1 MRRTR
6 IRRREFLRTMAA
18 AAAAVPLGTTARG
31 GGALF
36 GAVVPAAAPA
46 YDAKGLPTAVL
57 GKTGIAVPRIGI
69 GLGSRF
75 CAVKNE
81 DTAQEI
87 LHAALDH
94 GFYYW
99 DTAYNYTNKSIVSEE
114 RLGRVLETRRN
125 EVFLATK
132 FEARDRD
139 GVMRQLEES
148 LKRLRT
154 DRLDLYQVHL
164 IESMADLDALGLP
177 GGALEALREI
187 KEQKIARFVGLTGHV
202 DAAAMA
208 EAARRHDFDTML
220 IALNHYSERRG
231 DFENGAIPAAAARK
245 MGVMII
251 KAVRPRETVAGLDP
265 LGPHPL
271 RPDPAARP
279 RRRRRHRQRRGR
291 AQERRPAPGLRAP
304 HPGRDEQARGQ
315 ARALLCRRR
324 PALDASGLPGRGGL
338 LRRRFPAGRAGPGGR
353 RCPRSRAV
361 RPRPACRSLRPRIS
375 RSGQADGWAPNDPAR
390 WRVVE
395 DGRLHDLRAHRARRA
410 GAGPGARPPSPSGP
424 GTTSRPSNSPAGC
437 AATPSPPL
445 RSGTCASSSI
455 TATRRISITSTSRV
469 RATPS
474 TTSSASSTGPTGSRS
489 TPNPP
494 AHPFSA

>member
-1 MRRTR
+1 
-6 IRRREFLRTMAA
+6 MAA
-18 AAAAVPLGTTARG
+18 AAAAVPLGTAARG
-31 GGALF
+31 GGALS
-36 GAVVPAAAPA
+36 GEGVPASAPA

-75 CAVKNE
+75 CAVENE

-114 RLGRVLETRRN
+114 RLGRVLETRRK

-132 FEARDRD
+132 FEERTYD

-164 IESMADLDALGLP
+164 IESMADLDTLGLP
-177 GGALEALREI
+177 GGALDALRKI
-187 KEQKIARFVGLTGHV
+187 KDQKIARFIGFSGHV

-231 DFENGAIPAAAARK
+231 DFENGAIPAASARK

-265 LGPHPL
+265 SDLIRYALTLPL
-271 RPDPAARP
+271 VHAAVVGTDSVEIVRKNAALLRDFRPLSPGTRCP
-279 RRRRRHRQRRGR
+279 GSRSSSSPST
-291 AQERRPAPGLRAP
+291 PAPPCPGCVRAT
-304 HPGRDEQARGQ
+304 GT
-315 ARALLCRRR
+315 
-324 PALDASGLPGRGGL
+324 GRGVEATL
-338 LRRRFPAGRAGPGGR
+338 FSPACWSWRPP
-353 RCPRSRAV
+353 CPRSCAV

-375 RSGQADGWAPNDPAR
+375 SRDRPTAGR
-390 WRVVE
+390 RTTRRV
-395 DGRLHDLRAHRARRA
+395 G
-410 GAGPGARPPSPSGP
+410 
-424 GTTSRPSNSPAGC
+424 
-437 AATPSPPL
+437 
-445 RSGTCASSSI
+445 ASSRR
-455 TATRRISITSTSRV
+455 TA
-469 RATPS
+469 P
-474 TTSSASSTGPTGSRS
+474 
-489 TPNPP
+489 
-494 AHPFSA
+494 